1 MSKTITSPVKRWP
14 GAVVLS
20 DPLNYPQSIAIEEA
34 LETARTIEDKR
45 SAAYR
50 NALLPGICACVEKW
64 EIEGLG
70 QLTPDNFPS
79 TPIVSSSLL
88 VAWLLGEIVKLFRDG
103 DEIPNA

>member
-34 LETARTIEDKR
+34 LETAREMPDSK

-64 EIEGLG
+64 ELEGLG
-70 QLTPDNFPS
+70 QLTPSNFPS
-79 TPIVSSSLL
+79 TPNVSSSLL
-88 VAWLLGEIVKLFRDG
+88 IAWLLREITALFREG
-103 DEIPNA
+103 DKIPNA